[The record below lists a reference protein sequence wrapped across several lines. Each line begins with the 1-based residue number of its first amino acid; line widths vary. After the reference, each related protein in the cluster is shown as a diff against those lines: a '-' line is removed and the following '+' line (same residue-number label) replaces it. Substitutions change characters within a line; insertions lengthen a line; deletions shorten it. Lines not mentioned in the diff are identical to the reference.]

1 MGMKSVK
8 LLCFMFSLA
17 FLDLTVHNIQF
28 WKGNQA
34 SESSEK
40 KIGAPVVR
48 FELTTLRVVDCTLQP
63 PIEKFHSFLQSESLQ
78 KKIIQD
84 CARSDSSQYKRQHYF
99 LFISY
104 SWRISTNY
112 DLYMGL
118 CQSVVKRET

>member
-84 CARSDSSQYKRQHYF
+84 CAR
-99 LFISY
+99 
-104 SWRISTNY
+104 
-112 DLYMGL
+112 
-118 CQSVVKRET
+118 